1 VDADRIVRK
10 VPLDFSGQ
18 VFEIDLIALSGRGI
32 DVILAM
38 SWIKWHKAVLDI
50 SRTSDQDLRP
60 KESCHKAQD
69 NQVLQDPREQR
80 YGRRSNM
87 GE

>member
-10 VPLDFSGQ
+10 VPLDLSGR
-18 VFEIDLIALSGRGI
+18 VFEIDLIALSGHGI

-38 SWIKWHKAVLDI
+38 SFMKWHKAIIDI
-50 SRTSDQDLRP
+50 SRTSNQDLRP

-69 NQVLQDPREQR
+69 N
-80 YGRRSNM
+80 
-87 GE
+87 